1 MKKHIPNI
9 ITLFNLLSGVF
20 SIYFGFSG
28 NLKLAGL
35 MIFVAAIFDFFDGF
49 MARLLN
55 ARSNIG
61 LQLDS
66 LADMVSFGVA
76 PAFVLFQTIRL
87 PEVLAGNNN
96 LIYLSFSAFLIP
108 LFAALRLA
116 KFNIDE
122 NQTTSFVGM
131 PTPAVAIFFASLPI
145 VILICLADN
154 PGFYF
159 TTVTNPWFLSVSG
172 VVFSL
177 LMVSKIPMFSLKF
190 KSASW
195 PEHQTQYIFLI
206 LSVFLL
212 IILKIAAIPL
222 IILLY
227 LILSLVFY
235 LINESKT
242 EGKKG

>member
-1 MKKHIPNI
+1 
-9 ITLFNLLSGVF
+9 
-20 SIYFGFSG
+20 
-28 NLKLAGL
+28 
-35 MIFVAAIFDFFDGF
+35 MIFVAAVFDFFDGF
-49 MARLLN
+49 VARILN
-55 ARSNIG
+55 ARSDIG

-66 LADMVSFGVA
+66 LADVVSFGVA
-76 PAFVLFQTIRL
+76 PAFVLFQTIL
-87 PEVLAGNNN
+87 LAGEIQGMTTDN
-96 LIYLSFSAFLIP
+96 LAFTAFIIP

-122 NQTTSFVGM
+122 NQTTSFIGM

-154 PGFYF
+154 PGFYY
-159 TTVTNPWFLSVSG
+159 TTVTSPWFLSG
-172 VVFSL
+172 AGIVFSL

-195 PEHQTQYIFLI
+195 PEHQAQYIFLI

-227 LILSLVFY
+227 LVLSLVFY

-242 EGKKG
+242 EGKKE